1 MIKANIGLIA
11 ATVKTNVNFLVLVR
25 DYRVYGFR
33 IMLALINTVL
43 YFLRMSFLLAI
54 AIKIFKNKN
63 SHKIIFVTVMLMC

>member
-33 IMLALINTVL
+33 ILLALMIVIIIKRIFI
-43 YFLRMSFLLAI
+43 YFV
-54 AIKIFKNKN
+54 NKYR
-63 SHKIIFVTVMLMC
+63 FVFPADVFFISNCN